1 MPSRT
6 GCMNDVAHT
15 TTLKHYVM
23 NSYHKN
29 LVFIAACIGMCFFG
43 VSMITLG
50 SVLPSL
56 VHKLNLNGLQT
67 TSLVTFLP
75 LGMLAGSLIFGP
87 IVDRF
92 GHKTLLVPSCILV
105 LAGMEGLVFFQSVP
119 LLQLSIVGIGLGGG
133 ILNGETNAL
142 VADIS
147 SEKDKGSRLS
157 FLGMFYGLGALGIPA
172 LLSILSR
179 EYTYDTILQG
189 IGVVMLA
196 GILFCIPVRFPA
208 PKQAQGFPV
217 KEGLGLLKE
226 SSLLLLSFILFFQS
240 GIEGV
245 CNNWSTS
252 YFKDTTSIADHK
264 ILLTL
269 TLMVAGLT
277 VARMLQVVVFKK
289 IEPQKVL
296 PYSLALTAIGF
307 GMLTFS
313 PGFGRAAAGMIL
325 VGMGLSAT
333 YPVILSILG
342 SRYAAL
348 SGTAF
353 SVALAIALLGQTL
366 MNGLMGVLAQ
376 YTHGIAVYPYLMIAS
391 LVIMFFLFKRS
402 LK

>member
-1 MPSRT
+1 
-6 GCMNDVAHT
+6 MN
-15 TTLKHYVM
+15 
-23 NSYHKN
+23 NGYHKN
-29 LVFIAACIGMCFFG
+29 LVFTAACIGMCFFG

-56 VHKLNLNGLQT
+56 VTKLGLSGLQT

-75 LGMLAGSLIFGP
+75 LGMLIGSLIFGP

-92 GHKTLLVPSCILV
+92 GHKALLVPSCIIV
-105 LAGMEGLVFFQSVP
+105 LSGLEGLIFFEGIP

-142 VADIS
+142 VSDIS
-147 SEKDKGSRLS
+147 GESEKGSRLS
-157 FLGMFYGLGALGIPA
+157 FLGMFYGLGALGIPS
-172 LLSILSR
+172 LLGVLS
-179 EYTYDTILQG
+179 EHYSFETILQG
-189 IGVVMLA
+189 IGIIMLT

-226 SSLLLLSFILFFQS
+226 SSLLLLSSILFFQS

-252 YFKDTTSIADHK
+252 YFGQVTDIPANQALIA
-264 ILLTL
+264 LTC
-269 TLMVAGLT
+269 MVVGLT
-277 VARMLQVVVFKK
+277 TARMLQIVIFKK
-289 IEPQKVL
+289 IKPVTVL
-296 PYSLALTAIGF
+296 PYSLILTAIGF
-307 GMLTFS
+307 GLLTAS
-313 PGFGRAAAGMIL
+313 PGFIRAATGMVL
-325 VGMGLSAT
+325 VGMGLSST

-342 SRYAAL
+342 TRYPAL

-353 SVALAIALLGQTL
+353 SIALAIALVGQAA
-366 MNGLMGVLAQ
+366 MNGLMGMVSVYAG
-376 YTHGIAVYPYLMIAS
+376 GIVFYPYMMIGS
-391 LVIMFFLFKRS
+391 LIIMLILFKRS

>member
-1 MPSRT
+1 MS
-6 GCMNDVAHT
+6 N
-15 TTLKHYVM
+15 
-23 NSYHKN
+23 YHKN

-50 SVLPSL
+50 AVLPAL
-56 VHKLNLNGLQT
+56 TDKLGLSGLQA

-92 GHKTLLVPSCILV
+92 GHKALLVPSCILV
-105 LAGMEGLVFFQSVP
+105 LLGMEGLAFFENVS
-119 LLQLSIVGIGLGGG
+119 LLQCSIVAVGLGGG

-147 SEKDKGSRLS
+147 GEAEKGSRLS
-157 FLGMFYGLGALGIPA
+157 FLGMFYGLGALGIPT
-172 LLSILSR
+172 LLGFLA
-179 EYTYDTILQG
+179 EYYSYETILQG

-196 GILFCIPVRFPA
+196 GIIFCIPLRFPA

-226 SSLLLLSFILFFQS
+226 SSLLMLSIILFFQS

-252 YFKDTTSIADHK
+252 YFGKMTAISSSEA
-264 ILLTL
+264 LMALTC
-269 TLMVAGLT
+269 MAAGLT
-277 VARMLQVVVFKK
+277 VARMLQIGIFKK
-289 IEPQKVL
+289 VKPQTVL
-296 PYSLALTAIGF
+296 PYSLVLTMIGF
-307 GMLTFS
+307 ALLMFS
-313 PGFGRAAAGMIL
+313 PGFVRVAIGMAL

-333 YPVILSILG
+333 YPVILTLLG
-342 SRYAAL
+342 NRYPTL

-353 SVALAIALLGQTL
+353 SVALAIALVGQTA
-366 MNGLMGVLAQ
+366 MNGLMGVLSQ
-376 YTHGIAVYPYLMIAS
+376 YTNGIGLYPYLMIAS
-391 LVIMFFLFKRS
+391 LVIMFFLFRRS

>member
-1 MPSRT
+1 
-6 GCMNDVAHT
+6 MN
-15 TTLKHYVM
+15 
-23 NSYHKN
+23 NGYHKN
-29 LVFIAACIGMCFFG
+29 LVFTAACIGMCFFG

-56 VHKLNLNGLQT
+56 VTKLGLSGLQT

-75 LGMLAGSLIFGP
+75 LGMLIGSLIFGP

-92 GHKTLLVPSCILV
+92 GHQALLVPSCIIV
-105 LAGMEGLVFFQSVP
+105 LSGLEGLIFFESIP

-142 VADIS
+142 VSDIS
-147 SEKDKGSRLS
+147 GESEKGSRLS
-157 FLGMFYGLGALGIPA
+157 FLGMFYGLGALGIPS
-172 LLSILSR
+172 LLGVLS
-179 EYTYDTILQG
+179 EHYSFETILQG
-189 IGVVMLA
+189 IGIIMLA

-226 SSLLLLSFILFFQS
+226 SSLLLLSSILFFQS

-252 YFKDTTSIADHK
+252 YFGQVTDIPANQALIA
-264 ILLTL
+264 LTC
-269 TLMVAGLT
+269 MVVGLT
-277 VARMLQVVVFKK
+277 AARMLQIVIFKK
-289 IEPQKVL
+289 IKPATVL
-296 PYSLALTAIGF
+296 PYSLILTAIGF
-307 GMLTFS
+307 GLLTAS
-313 PGFGRAAAGMIL
+313 PGFIRAATGMVL
-325 VGMGLSAT
+325 VGMGLSST

-342 SRYAAL
+342 TRYPAL

-353 SVALAIALLGQTL
+353 SIALAIALVGQAA
-366 MNGLMGVLAQ
+366 MNGLMGMVSVYAG
-376 YTHGIAVYPYLMIAS
+376 GIVFYPYMMIGS
-391 LVIMFFLFKRS
+391 LIIMLILFKRS

>member
-1 MPSRT
+1 
-6 GCMNDVAHT
+6 MN
-15 TTLKHYVM
+15 
-23 NSYHKN
+23 NGYHKN
-29 LVFIAACIGMCFFG
+29 LVFTAACIGMCFFG

-56 VHKLNLNGLQT
+56 VTKLGLSGLQT

-75 LGMLAGSLIFGP
+75 LGMLIGSLIFGP

-92 GHKTLLVPSCILV
+92 GHKALLVPSCIIV
-105 LAGMEGLVFFQSVP
+105 LSGLEGLIFFESIP

-142 VADIS
+142 VSDIS
-147 SEKDKGSRLS
+147 EKGSRLS
-157 FLGMFYGLGALGIPA
+157 FLGMFYGLGALGIPS
-172 LLSILSR
+172 LLGVLS
-179 EYTYDTILQG
+179 EHYSFETILQG
-189 IGVVMLA
+189 IGIIMLA

-226 SSLLLLSFILFFQS
+226 SSLLLLSSILFFQS

-252 YFKDTTSIADHK
+252 YFGQVTDIPANQALIA
-264 ILLTL
+264 LTC
-269 TLMVAGLT
+269 MVAGLT
-277 VARMLQVVVFKK
+277 AARMLQIVIFKK
-289 IEPQKVL
+289 IKPATVL
-296 PYSLALTAIGF
+296 PYSLILTAIGF
-307 GMLTFS
+307 GLLTAS
-313 PGFGRAAAGMIL
+313 PGFIRAATGMVL
-325 VGMGLSAT
+325 VGMGLSST

-342 SRYAAL
+342 TRYPAL

-353 SVALAIALLGQTL
+353 SIALAIALVGQAA
-366 MNGLMGVLAQ
+366 MNGLMGMVSVYAG
-376 YTHGIAVYPYLMIAS
+376 GIVFYPYMMIGS
-391 LVIMFFLFKRS
+391 LIIMLILFKRS

>member
-1 MPSRT
+1 
-6 GCMNDVAHT
+6 MN
-15 TTLKHYVM
+15 
-23 NSYHKN
+23 NGYHKN
-29 LVFIAACIGMCFFG
+29 LVFTAACIGMCFFG

-56 VHKLNLNGLQT
+56 VTKLGLSGLQT

-75 LGMLAGSLIFGP
+75 LGMLIGSLIFGP

-92 GHKTLLVPSCILV
+92 GHKALLVPSCIIV
-105 LAGMEGLVFFQSVP
+105 LSGLEGLIFFESIP

-142 VADIS
+142 VSDIS
-147 SEKDKGSRLS
+147 GESEKGSRLS
-157 FLGMFYGLGALGIPA
+157 FLGMFYGLGALGIPS
-172 LLSILSR
+172 LLGVLS
-179 EYTYDTILQG
+179 EHYSFETILQG
-189 IGVVMLA
+189 IGIIMLA

-226 SSLLLLSFILFFQS
+226 SSLLLLSSILFFQS

-252 YFKDTTSIADHK
+252 YFGQATDIPANQALIA
-264 ILLTL
+264 LTC
-269 TLMVAGLT
+269 MVVGLT
-277 VARMLQVVVFKK
+277 AARMLQIVIFKK
-289 IEPQKVL
+289 IKPATVL
-296 PYSLALTAIGF
+296 HYSLILTAIGF
-307 GMLTFS
+307 GLLTAS
-313 PGFGRAAAGMIL
+313 PGFIRAATGMVL
-325 VGMGLSAT
+325 VGMGLSST

-342 SRYAAL
+342 TRYPAL

-353 SVALAIALLGQTL
+353 SIALAIALVGQAA
-366 MNGLMGVLAQ
+366 MNGLMGMVSVYAG
-376 YTHGIAVYPYLMIAS
+376 GIVFYPYMMIGS
-391 LVIMFFLFKRS
+391 LIIMLILFKRS

>member
-1 MPSRT
+1 
-6 GCMNDVAHT
+6 MN
-15 TTLKHYVM
+15 
-23 NSYHKN
+23 NGYHKN
-29 LVFIAACIGMCFFG
+29 LVFTAACIGMCFFG

-56 VHKLNLNGLQT
+56 VTKLGLSGLQT

-75 LGMLAGSLIFGP
+75 LGMLIGSLIFGP

-92 GHKTLLVPSCILV
+92 GHKALLVPSCIIV
-105 LAGMEGLVFFQSVP
+105 LSGLEGLIFFGSIP

-142 VADIS
+142 VSDIS
-147 SEKDKGSRLS
+147 GESEKGSRLS
-157 FLGMFYGLGALGIPA
+157 FLGMFYGLGALGIPS
-172 LLSILSR
+172 LLGVLS
-179 EYTYDTILQG
+179 EHYSFETILQG
-189 IGVVMLA
+189 IGIIMLA

-226 SSLLLLSFILFFQS
+226 SSLLLLSSILFFQS

-252 YFKDTTSIADHK
+252 YFGQATDIPANQALIA
-264 ILLTL
+264 LTC
-269 TLMVAGLT
+269 MVVGLT
-277 VARMLQVVVFKK
+277 AARMLQIVIFKK
-289 IEPQKVL
+289 IKPATVL
-296 PYSLALTAIGF
+296 PYSLILTAIGF
-307 GMLTFS
+307 GLLTAS
-313 PGFGRAAAGMIL
+313 PGFIRAATGMVL
-325 VGMGLSAT
+325 VGMGLSST

-342 SRYAAL
+342 TRYPAL

-353 SVALAIALLGQTL
+353 SIALAIALVGQAA
-366 MNGLMGVLAQ
+366 MNGLMGMVSVYAG
-376 YTHGIAVYPYLMIAS
+376 GIVFYPYMMIGS
-391 LVIMFFLFKRS
+391 LIIMLILFKRS